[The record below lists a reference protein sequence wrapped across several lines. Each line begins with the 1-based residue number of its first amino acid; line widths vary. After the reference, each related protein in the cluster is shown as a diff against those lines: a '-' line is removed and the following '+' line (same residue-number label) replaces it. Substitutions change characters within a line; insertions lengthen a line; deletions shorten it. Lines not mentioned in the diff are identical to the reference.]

1 MKIGG
6 LASGIDTESIIN
18 DMMEAHRLPLNKIT
32 QQKQYLEWQLND
44 YRTINR
50 DIRAM
55 SDNLFDTMMKSST
68 FMAKTVSVS
77 NESAISIRSL
87 NASSEFSGE
96 IEVKQLAKAASWQN
110 MGKEGLTM
118 DHKMSDLIEG
128 LSESGSAITIT
139 TPDGQEKTID
149 FAADDTIKSVIEK
162 MNKEGNVTAF
172 FDEHTGKIAM
182 TAKNSGDGDIV
193 VSGLGEGTSVE
204 GQNAK
209 FTFNGLETERSSNT
223 FEING
228 FEITLKE
235 VTSNPVSFSSAPDTD
250 KVVDAVKQFVDD
262 YNELIE
268 NLNQKVREPKYRDFP
283 PLSADQK
290 AAMKEKEIELWEE
303 KAMSGTLRN
312 DPTIQSLLSN
322 MRMALSSSVETSNGR
337 MSLADIGITTSKDY
351 LSNGKLE
358 INEEK
363 LREVISENPNSV
375 HELFASN
382 GEDAGEKGIATQTRD
397 SLREANRSITNRAGS
412 FGSGK
417 DSFTLGRN
425 LKEMDKQIERFQ
437 DRMET
442 IESRY
447 WKQFTAME
455 QAMQRANAQAEQL
468 MNALGG
474 GMM

>member
-1 MKIGG
+1 MKISG
-6 LASGIDTESIIN
+6 LASGMDTESIIN

-50 DIRAM
+50 DIRSA
-55 SDNLFDTMMKSST
+55 SDKIFDTMMKSST

-77 NESAISIRSL
+77 NENAVAIRAL
-87 NASSEFSGE
+87 NAKSEFSGQIE
-96 IEVKQLAKAASWQN
+96 IEQLAKAATWQSQ
-110 MGKEGLTM
+110 GADGLTA
-118 DHKMSDLIEG
+118 DSKMSELTEG
-128 LSESGSAITIT
+128 QSITIK
-139 TPDGQEKTID
+139 TPDREEAIEITFD
-149 FAADDTIKSVIEK
+149 ADDTIKSVMEK
-162 MNKEGNVTAF
+162 INKTANVSAF

-182 TAKNSGDGDIV
+182 TAKNSGAGEIEV
-193 VSGLGEGTSVE
+193 TGLTGAGQA

-209 FTFNGLETERSSNT
+209 FTFNGLETERTSNT

-235 VTSNPVSFSSAPDTD
+235 VTENAITFSSAPDTD

-262 YNELIE
+262 YNALIDT
-268 NLNQKVREPKYRDFP
+268 LNKKVREPKYRDFP
-283 PLSADQK
+283 PLSAEQK

-337 MSLADIGITTSKDY
+337 FTLADIGITTSKDY
-351 LSNGKLE
+351 LENGKLE
-358 INEEK
+358 IDEAK
-363 LREVISENPNSV
+363 LREAISENPNNV
-375 HELFASN
+375 YELFAKN
-382 GEDAGEKGIATQTRD
+382 GDGANEQGLATKVRE
-397 SLREANRSITNRAGS
+397 SLRDANRSITNRAGS
-412 FGSGK
+412 FGSGN

-437 DRMET
+437 ERMET

-455 QAMQRANAQAEQL
+455 QAMQRANAQASQL